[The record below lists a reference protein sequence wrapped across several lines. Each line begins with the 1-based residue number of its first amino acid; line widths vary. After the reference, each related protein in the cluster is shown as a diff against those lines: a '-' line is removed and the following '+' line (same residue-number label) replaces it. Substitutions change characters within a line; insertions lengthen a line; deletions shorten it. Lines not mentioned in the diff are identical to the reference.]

1 MVNDSQSVS
10 APSGFPG
17 FERAFTFPPNV
28 VARQQGTV
36 EEFKTGS
43 LAAVVTVDG
52 V

>member
-10 APSGFPG
+10 ALSGFPG
-17 FERAFTFPPNV
+17 FERAFAFPPNV
-28 VARQQGTV
+28 VARQQGTL

-43 LAAVVTVDG
+43 LAVVTAVG